1 MNGMLPINR
10 QQKLIEWLKEEGALR
25 IADISARFGVSE
37 MTVYR
42 DVNQLAKTKQVI
54 KTSGGIALAENSSL
68 PAANLCSYCLKPVN
82 HTYSVQ
88 LITVGQEVEQLCCAH
103 CAFLRYEDK
112 KEEVSHLICKDFLL
126 QTTVSAASAAF
137 LLHAEL
143 DLHCCQPQA
152 IPFASLDHA
161 ERFQKGFGGTIC
173 TFGKA
178 LEIILNDRQ
187 KGCACTKT

>member
-1 MNGMLPINR
+1 MLPINR

-42 DVNQLAKTKQVI
+42 DVNHLAKTKQVI

-126 QTTVSAASAAF
+126 QTTVSAASAVF

>member
-42 DVNQLAKTKQVI
+42 DVNHLAKTKQVI

-126 QTTVSAASAAF
+126 QTTVSAASAVF

>member
-1 MNGMLPINR
+1 MLPINR

-126 QTTVSAASAAF
+126 QTTVSAASAVF

-161 ERFQKGFGGTIC
+161 ARFQKGFGGTIC